1 MASSSSKKVE
11 LPKIDDDGVVDYL
24 DEDPELPNQRYV
36 IVSFISPEKVIER
49 KQDFFFKHFMQWT
62 DYDFKVKG
70 LEHLADYISKK
81 YSLKID
87 DLMKDVHDFEKT
99 HREEIKKSDIPEQ
112 YQVFL
117 LKHEKEVQEAFDK
130 ANNFQCNIRGVKV
143 RRAFP
148 SYEEAQLWCKV
159 LQRKYPKDNLM
170 IGRMGCWLP
179 WEPSEHL
186 MENVEYANS
195 QLKEIM
201 RKYKENEANRE
212 LFFAEE
218 RENSIKAQKEEN
230 AKRRAE
236 QNQLQDLA
244 KPVHP
249 AEGAMRD

>member
-1 MASSSSKKVE
+1 
-11 LPKIDDDGVVDYL
+11 
-24 DEDPELPNQRYV
+24 
-36 IVSFISPEKVIER
+36 
-49 KQDFFFKHFMQWT
+49 
-62 DYDFKVKG
+62 
-70 LEHLADYISKK
+70 
-81 YSLKID
+81 
-87 DLMKDVHDFEKT
+87 
-99 HREEIKKSDIPEQ
+99 
-112 YQVFL
+112 
-117 LKHEKEVQEAFDK
+117 
-130 ANNFQCNIRGVKV
+130 
-143 RRAFP
+143 
-148 SYEEAQLWCKV
+148 
-159 LQRKYPKDNLM
+159 M

-195 QLKEIM
+195 QLNEIM

-249 AEGAMRD
+249 AEGGMRD

>member
-1 MASSSSKKVE
+1 MSSGPKKVE
-11 LPKIDDDGVVDYL
+11 LPKTDDDGVVDYL

-81 YSLKID
+81 YSIKID
-87 DLMKDVHDFEKT
+87 DIMKDIHDFEKT

-130 ANNFQCNIRGVKV
+130 ANSFQCNIRGVKV

-195 QLKEIM
+195 QLNEIM
-201 RKYKENEANRE
+201 RKYKENESNRE

-218 RENSIKAQKEEN
+218 REGAMKAQREEN

-236 QNQLQDLA
+236 QAQLKALEA
-244 KPVHP
+244 PVHP
-249 AEGAMRD
+249 AEGGMRE

>member
-1 MASSSSKKVE
+1 MSKRVE
-11 LPKIDDDGVVDYL
+11 LPVKDEDGVVDYL

-36 IVSFISPEKVIER
+36 IVSFISPEKVIAK
-49 KQDFFFKHFMQWT
+49 KQDYFFEKFIQWI
-62 DYDFKVKG
+62 DYDWKVKG
-70 LEHLADYISKK
+70 LEHLADYLAKK
-81 YSLKID
+81 YSIKIYD
-87 DLMKDVHDFEKT
+87 IMKVIHDFEKT
-99 HREEIKKSDIPEQ
+99 HRDEIKKTDVPEQ

-117 LKHEKEVQEAFDK
+117 LKHEKEVQESFDRE
-130 ANNFQCNIRGVKV
+130 NNFQCNIRGVKV

-195 QLKEIM
+195 QLNEIM

-230 AKRRAE
+230 ARRRAE
-236 QNQLQDLA
+236 NQLKDMSN
-244 KPVHP
+244 PVHP
-249 AEGAMRD
+249 AEGAIRDL